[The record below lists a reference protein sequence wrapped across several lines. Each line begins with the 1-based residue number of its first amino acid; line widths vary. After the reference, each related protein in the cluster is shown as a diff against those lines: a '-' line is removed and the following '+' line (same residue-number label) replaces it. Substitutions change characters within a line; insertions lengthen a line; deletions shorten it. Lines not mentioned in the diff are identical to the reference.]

1 MSIWVH
7 YFVYFLAFVHK
18 LLNPYFF
25 FTLFQIQVYFGT
37 HLEFKKK
44 KKKRKKKAKCKINCS
59 QMHTYSLTFIAYF
72 KMVFIY

>member
-1 MSIWVH
+1 MSIWVQ

-25 FTLFQIQVYFGT
+25 FTLFQIQAYFGT
-37 HLEFKKK
+37 YLELKKK
-44 KKKRKKKAKCKINCS
+44 KKKKAKSKINYS
-59 QMHTYSLTFIAYF
+59 QMHTYSLNFIAYF

>member
-25 FTLFQIQVYFGT
+25 FTLFQIEVYFGT
-37 HLEFKKK
+37 HLEFKKRK
-44 KKKRKKKAKCKINCS
+44 KKKKKEG
-59 QMHTYSLTFIAYF
+59 
-72 KMVFIY
+72 KM